1 MNFSHILY
9 AALISVLGSTC
20 LLFLGCSF
28 RSEKLAGSVQLAPTL
43 PASPPAFHEQ
53 EERTNARLK
62 GLNKNDQKIL
72 QAENHF
78 IEYLTANSR
87 QKEILRRQI
96 LSDTIFIQ
104 SLGRNCPGHLPYLA
118 TYLQYKY
125 KAAPQPNYSDPWQQ
139 AIYDYIISRP
149 NLAQELTICQQYRTG
164 LSREFSAIN
173 HIEVGM
179 LSRDRAEF
187 LCNLVAQADLLTK
200 LKNKSVADIGGGAGI
215 LLSKLAPYVR
225 SQNGGNL
232 ICIDIEPK
240 LAEFSHFIGKY
251 DSTFN
256 NIDYRLTEPN
266 TKQIPLK
273 NKEAY
278 LICLFDVHNIYDKFS
293 PLDETQRCLTGQQYL
308 ANLKKSLKDNG
319 FILIYDSEELMAS
332 AEIIERIAK
341 DAGFTVQNLCIK
353 EANGHY
359 LLKLT
364 KK

>member
-9 AALISVLGSTC
+9 TTLVSVLGSAC
-20 LLFLGCSF
+20 LLASGCS
-28 RSEKLAGSVQLAPTL
+28 SHLEKSAGSVQLAPTL
-43 PASPPAFHEQ
+43 TASSPASHEQ

-78 IEYLTANSR
+78 IQYLTVNPKQR
-87 QKEILRRQI
+87 EIMCQQI

-104 SLGRNCPGHLPYLA
+104 SLGKNCPGHLPYLA

-164 LSREFSAIN
+164 LSRDFSAIN

-200 LKNKSVADIGGGAGI
+200 LKNKSVVDIGGGVGI
-215 LLSKLAPYVR
+215 LLSKLAPYVCP
-225 SQNGGNL
+225 QDGGRL

-273 NKEAY
+273 NNEAD

-293 PLDETQRCLTGQQYL
+293 LAYEPQRRLAGQQYL

-319 FILIYDSEELMAS
+319 SILIYDSEELMAS
-332 AEIIERIAK
+332 AEIIEHIAK
-341 DAGFTVQNLCIK
+341 NAGFVVQNLSIK

-364 KK
+364 KR